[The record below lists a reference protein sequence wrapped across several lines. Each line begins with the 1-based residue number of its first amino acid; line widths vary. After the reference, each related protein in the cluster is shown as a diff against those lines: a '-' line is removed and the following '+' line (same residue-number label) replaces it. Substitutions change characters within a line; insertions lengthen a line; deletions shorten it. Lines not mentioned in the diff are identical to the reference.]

1 LLLQDD
7 VRQVHVEASVSTG
20 NARDLQS
27 LRLRRLEV
35 EAGLGDGPFDE
46 SGPSERTLD
55 SLAAAAQTEGIV
67 VGR

>member
-1 LLLQDD
+1 
-7 VRQVHVEASVSTG
+7 
-20 NARDLQS
+20 
-27 LRLRRLEV
+27 LEV